1 MEAPPPVRGGHP
13 SNPAGLAGSLPDHRM
28 EACVIIGQGFTAEKV
43 GVAETIKFTMTI
55 AHS

>member
-1 MEAPPPVRGGHP
+1 M
-13 SNPAGLAGSLPDHRM
+13 PDHRM